1 MFLDCDDL
9 RFSLSTHYAIPPV
22 FWTPLCRKSNGFFGS
37 ESFYDADGHITG
49 HSTVS
54 LYETLHVLI
63 GLDTWYRFIVKK
75 FDPKQSSY
83 SWSEMSFYTT
93 WTTNFTITFG
103 FDVPEAS
110 QIRLHR
116 ALASRQQPCDIRDIY
131 ASHVVLLDEILA
143 MYDESVWAFRD
154 GVRQIELGRS
164 ESSSRKT
171 DYMFLHDF
179 ARHVIHSTE
188 TLGVALDTVNRI
200 LEQQEK
206 LTANVKHKIFQGT
219 KALPQTQQYLHFQRQ
234 MLRNLR
240 ARSEANQLRL
250 QNEINFAFNIAA
262 QSQSE
267 TLLSINQETKDDGAA
282 MSAVALVTLTF
293 LPATFVSALF
303 STTFFNFS
311 PPNGSQSEAWVVS
324 KDFWIYWSVTIP
336 LTVIT
341 MASWFFWRH
350 WQRGDFNRK

>member
-143 MYDESVWAFRD
+143 MYDESVWALRD
-154 GVRQIELGRS
+154 GVRQIELVFKDAASTRS
-164 ESSSRKT
+164 CRFK
-171 DYMFLHDF
+171 
-179 ARHVIHSTE
+179 R
-188 TLGVALDTVNRI
+188 
-200 LEQQEK
+200 
-206 LTANVKHKIFQGT
+206 
-219 KALPQTQQYLHFQRQ
+219 
-234 MLRNLR
+234 
-240 ARSEANQLRL
+240 
-250 QNEINFAFNIAA
+250 
-262 QSQSE
+262 
-267 TLLSINQETKDDGAA
+267 
-282 MSAVALVTLTF
+282 
-293 LPATFVSALF
+293 
-303 STTFFNFS
+303 
-311 PPNGSQSEAWVVS
+311 
-324 KDFWIYWSVTIP
+324 
-336 LTVIT
+336 
-341 MASWFFWRH
+341 
-350 WQRGDFNRK
+350 